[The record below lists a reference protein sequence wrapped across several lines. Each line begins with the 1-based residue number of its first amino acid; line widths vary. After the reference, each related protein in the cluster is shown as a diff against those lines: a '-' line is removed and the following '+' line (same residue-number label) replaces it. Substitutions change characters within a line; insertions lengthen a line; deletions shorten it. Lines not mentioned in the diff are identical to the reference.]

1 MVRRTCPNERVLTWF
16 DWGEYAIWHLS
27 PAGIRVS
34 MDGRRETI
42 YSRQVLEDHR
52 AFYNNDRSALDY
64 PDRINAECIWLPTRL
79 GTVAAL
85 QGRAGRSWR
94 GPRPRRSFGA
104 RRASGSRRP
113 SPTRTGPECFRD
125 REPTATTDC
134 HHVMLR
140 VLKVLTVLRVLVLG
154 VLEG

>member
-79 GTVAAL
+79 GTVVAL
-85 QGRAGRSWR
+85 QGRGWTVVARTQTSAILRRSAGVGEPATIADAH
-94 GPRPRRSFGA
+94 GPRVFP
-104 RRASGSRRP
+104 
-113 SPTRTGPECFRD
+113 GP
-125 REPTATTDC
+125 
-134 HHVMLR
+134 
-140 VLKVLTVLRVLVLG
+140 
-154 VLEG
+154 